1 MTNDVKHELW
11 YLVRLQYTVVQ
22 KIHPFTFYFGFNK
35 CQTICIIFGP
45 QWHDLSSSTS
55 SHACRR
61 HIRPHTD
68 AISVD
73 SEVLR
78 CISDLFVYCQS
89 ISFSLSFFLEQSSA
103 AYHICSVT
111 SSLLLSLEDILLRT
125 LLPVITV
132 VVPQSDTVIYG
143 HVNCSYLLTT
153 GEMTAYW
160 LTVLLQRAHSS
171 ISCVARWQGWW

>member
-22 KIHPFTFYFGFNK
+22 KIHPFTFYFGFDK

-78 CISDLFVYCQS
+78 LFHGIPVYFRSFCILS
-89 ISFSLSFFLEQSSA
+89 IHFFLSFFLSGTVFRSISHLLRHFLSSTLA
-103 AYHICSVT
+103 WRHTFSNSVT
-111 SSLLLSLEDILLRT
+111 RNYCCRAREVTLSFMDT
-125 LLPVITV
+125 LIALT
-132 VVPQSDTVIYG
+132 
-143 HVNCSYLLTT
+143 YLLT
-153 GEMTAYW
+153 Y
-160 LTVLLQRAHSS
+160 LLPGLRFPLCIAA
-171 ISCVARWQGWW
+171 ARPVPS